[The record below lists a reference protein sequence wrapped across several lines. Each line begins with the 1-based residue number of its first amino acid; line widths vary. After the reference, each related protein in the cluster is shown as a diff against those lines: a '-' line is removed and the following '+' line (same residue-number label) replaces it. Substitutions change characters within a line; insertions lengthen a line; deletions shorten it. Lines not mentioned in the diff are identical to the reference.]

1 MACSVA
7 CTSRN
12 THTDQPAPSNRISDI
27 RSAMTEDGTGVVY
40 LVTGAGG
47 SVCVVTGAAY
57 TQRTALRSIM
67 SFTITYSSTSSHHF
81 QFVR

>member
-1 MACSVA
+1 
-7 CTSRN
+7 
-12 THTDQPAPSNRISDI
+12 
-27 RSAMTEDGTGVVY
+27 MTEDGTGVVY

-67 SFTITYSSTSSHHF
+67 SFTIIVLLHRIIFSSYVDVTFLS
-81 QFVR
+81 